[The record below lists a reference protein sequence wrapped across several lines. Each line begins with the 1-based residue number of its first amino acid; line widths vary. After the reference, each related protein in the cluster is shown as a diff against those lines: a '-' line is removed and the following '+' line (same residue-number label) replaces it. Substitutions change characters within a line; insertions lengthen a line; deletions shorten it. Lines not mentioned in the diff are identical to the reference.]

1 MVSDYRERIG
11 SHMRTFTC
19 FYIVWD
25 SFHTDIGNHN
35 NYCITTSLEPSAEL
49 HYSEVLLY
57 VRTVQFSCSPGLK
70 GSSPHVVVLFLYS

>member
-1 MVSDYRERIG
+1 MVSDYRESIG

-25 SFHTDIGNHN
+25 SFRTDIGNHN

-57 VRTVQFSCSPGLK
+57 VRTYCLAVVILIPVHSKSSCCT
-70 GSSPHVVVLFLYS
+70 